1 MCGVV
6 SMKFENDTAEFF
18 VPDNISIKD
27 ALERTTHMGIGAHPD
42 DLEIMAYH
50 GILECFM
57 NEKNWFLGVTA
68 TSGAGSPRDDLYASY
83 SDEDMRKV
91 RRVEQKKAAVVGE
104 YGGMV
109 LLDYVSSAVKDPE
122 NHNVKKDLK
131 RLISAARPSYI
142 YTHNLADKHDTH
154 VAVAIRVIQVLRELP
169 HEEHPQRVYGCE
181 VWRDL
186 DWMVDEDKVVFDVG
200 AHENLASALASV
212 FDSQICGGK
221 RYDLAT
227 LGRRRANATYYESH
241 GTDITSAMIYA
252 IDLTPLIKEPR
263 LDITEFTTKHIDR
276 FRQEVST
283 RLRKLLPTSSK

>member
-1 MCGVV
+1 MNGVAG
-6 SMKFENDTAEFF
+6 MKFENDTAEFF
-18 VPDNISIKD
+18 VPDNKSVED

-57 NEKNWFLGVTA
+57 VEKKWFLGVTI
-68 TSGAGSPRDDLYASY
+68 TDGAGSPRDDLYASY
-83 SDEDMRKV
+83 SDEEMRKV
-91 RRVEQKKAAVVGE
+91 RKVEQKKAAVVGE
-104 YGGMV
+104 YSGTA
-109 LLDYVSSAVKDPE
+109 LLDYPSSVVKDPE
-122 NHNVKKDLK
+122 NHRVKKDLK
-131 RLISAARPSYI
+131 KLISAARPSYI

-154 VAVAIRVIQVLRELP
+154 VAVALRVIRALRELP

-200 AHENLASALASV
+200 AHENLAAALASI

-227 LGRRRANATYYESH
+227 LGRRRANATYYEAH

-263 LDITEFTTKHIDR
+263 LDINEFTTKHIDR
-276 FRQEVST
+276 FRQDVST
-283 RLRKLLPTSSK
+283 RLRKLLPTT

>member
-1 MCGVV
+1 
-6 SMKFENDTAEFF
+6 MKFENDTAEFF

-57 NEKNWFLGVTA
+57 NEKNWFLGVTV
-68 TSGAGSPRDDLYASY
+68 TNGAGSPRDDLYASY

-109 LLDYVSSAVKDPE
+109 LLDYVSSSVKDPE

-200 AHENLASALASV
+200 AHENLAAALASV

-263 LDITEFTTKHIDR
+263 LDITEFTTKHINR
-276 FRQEVST
+276 FRQDVST
-283 RLRKLLPTSSK
+283 RLRELLPTSSK